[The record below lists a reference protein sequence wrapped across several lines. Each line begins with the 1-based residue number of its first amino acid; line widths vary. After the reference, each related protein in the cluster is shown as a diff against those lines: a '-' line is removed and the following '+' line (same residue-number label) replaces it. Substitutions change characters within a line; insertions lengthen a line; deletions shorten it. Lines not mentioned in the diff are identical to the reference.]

1 MTHPPIEAFEPMLSS
16 ATIAERV
23 AELGAQINREFQGQ
37 ELIVVGVLK
46 GAALF
51 MSDLIRCIDVPL
63 RCDFLRVSSYE
74 GGLKSTGVVRWE
86 FDLTQTIE
94 DQNVILVED
103 IVDTGLTANFL
114 YESLLLRR
122 PRSLKFCT
130 LLHKEANTRI
140 NFDLDYIGFT
150 IPNRFVIGYGLD
162 LDGKY
167 RNLPHIAALP
177 VES

>member
-1 MTHPPIEAFEPMLSS
+1 MTNPPLDAFGPLYTS
-16 ATIAERV
+16 AQIAARV
-23 AELGAQINREFQGQ
+23 RELGAQISRDFAGEQ
-37 ELIVVGVLK
+37 LIVVGVLK

-51 MSDLIRCIDVPL
+51 MSDLIRAIDVPL

-74 GGLKSTGVVRWE
+74 GGLKSTGVVRFE
-86 FDLTQTIE
+86 FDITQTIE

-114 YESLLLRR
+114 YENLKLRR
-122 PRSLKFCT
+122 PKSLRFCT
-130 LLHKEANTRI
+130 LLHKSANTKI

-162 LDGKY
+162 LDGLY
-167 RNLPHIAALP
+167 RNLPDIRALP
-177 VES
+177 ED